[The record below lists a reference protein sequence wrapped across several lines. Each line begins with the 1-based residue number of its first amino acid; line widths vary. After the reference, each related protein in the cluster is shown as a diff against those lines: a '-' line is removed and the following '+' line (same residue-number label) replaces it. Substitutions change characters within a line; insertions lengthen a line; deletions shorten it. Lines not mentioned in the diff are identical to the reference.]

1 MGFPLRT
8 KPALS
13 CRDVGRRFGSE
24 RDGGERLHAGCDLI
38 ASEGTEILAVEDGE
52 VVRGPY
58 LFFHGT
64 YAIEVKHYNFI
75 ARYCEIRG
83 TAEGIG
89 EGTSVQE
96 GQVIAYVGKMQTDSM
111 LHFEMYSGVD
121 SGALTQRDK
130 PPFQRRSDLIG
141 PSDHLDKWAAEL

>member
-1 MGFPLRT
+1 LASQSAKKKSPTENCLTYAQSGA
-8 KPALS
+8 K
-13 CRDVGRRFGSE
+13 CE
-24 RDGGERLHAGCDLI
+24 
-38 ASEGTEILAVEDGE
+38 SEGTEILAVEDGE